1 MSKKNTNNPA
11 LANKSTQSLTGFK
24 FAGKTIVISKED
36 KICYLLLMLLLIIA
50 YNIRSN
56 FFTIPF
62 ERDEGIYVY
71 FGNLILEGKIP
82 YRDFIEAKFPGIF
95 YFYALMVKLFGYN
108 LPGIHFGFTCLNLLS
123 AVFIYFASRNLFS
136 PIAGLI
142 STTTF
147 LFVSLTPNLSGFTV
161 QSEHG
166 VAFFTS
172 LAFLFYSL
180 IKLYNKWVYYFLMG
194 LCLGAAVLI
203 KTNAVFLVAWG
214 CLILFSDF
222 IFTKEYKFKTFIYN
236 ALSFAGGGIL
246 IVGFLFLFMYSKGV
260 FSDMIRWAYEHPKN
274 YVSAMPYEEGK
285 KYFIYTRD
293 AIVEHYKFFWIHAI
307 LALLVTLPK
316 TINIKFKILAYTLL
330 GASFL
335 TIVPGFFFYGHYWI
349 QTIPGLALIAGLT
362 FHSIQLLLV
371 KVFKIADYKIS
382 YSYLIIFSLLT
393 ISHVMANKAY
403 YFHPNYERILRTV
416 YGNNPFPESMEIAN
430 YINSHSKP
438 EDGLV
443 LIGSE
448 PQIYFYTNK
457 KCPSR
462 FAYFTALVNNVPE
475 HKEWQREFV
484 RDVEAAKPKYFV
496 FFNHQFS
503 LLVQPNTD
511 KYVFEW
517 SNKYIA
523 ENYKLVGLVD
533 MVDGYSTANY
543 VWNESLNNFKP
554 QGQSQIYVYERKI

>member
-1 MSKKNTNNPA
+1 
-11 LANKSTQSLTGFK
+11 
-24 FAGKTIVISKED
+24 
-36 KICYLLLMLLLIIA
+36 
-50 YNIRSN
+50 
-56 FFTIPF
+56 
-62 ERDEGIYVY
+62 
-71 FGNLILEGKIP
+71 
-82 YRDFIEAKFPGIF
+82 
-95 YFYALMVKLFGYN
+95 
-108 LPGIHFGFTCLNLLS
+108 
-123 AVFIYFASRNLFS
+123 
-136 PIAGLI
+136 
-142 STTTF
+142 
-147 LFVSLTPNLSGFTV
+147 
-161 QSEHG
+161 
-166 VAFFTS
+166 
-172 LAFLFYSL
+172 
-180 IKLYNKWVYYFLMG
+180 
-194 LCLGAAVLI
+194 
-203 KTNAVFLVAWG
+203 
-214 CLILFSDF
+214 
-222 IFTKEYKFKTFIYN
+222 
-236 ALSFAGGGIL
+236 
-246 IVGFLFLFMYSKGV
+246 
-260 FSDMIRWAYEHPKN
+260 
-274 YVSAMPYEEGK
+274 
-285 KYFIYTRD
+285 
-293 AIVEHYKFFWIHAI
+293 
-307 LALLVTLPK
+307 
-316 TINIKFKILAYTLL
+316 
-330 GASFL
+330 
-335 TIVPGFFFYGHYWI
+335 
-349 QTIPGLALIAGLT
+349 
-362 FHSIQLLLV
+362 
-371 KVFKIADYKIS
+371 
-382 YSYLIIFSLLT
+382 
-393 ISHVMANKAY
+393 MANKAY